1 MRQKLDG
8 KGTDSA
14 TVALMVMNKCCFCE
28 QPAFAGLLPKLC
40 EKHHELMLMV
50 SYARRHEIAVNQA
63 NLLKL
68 HQNTKRFKLR
78 PEDIPTL
85 LQQVKASWKR

>member
-1 MRQKLDG
+1 MI
-8 KGTDSA
+8 
-14 TVALMVMNKCCFCE
+14 KCRFCD
-28 QPAFAGLLPKLC
+28 QPVFAGLVPQLC

-68 HQNTKRFKLR
+68 HQNTTRFKLR
-78 PEDIPTL
+78 QDDIPVL
-85 LQQVKASWKR
+85 LQQVRASWKR